1 MVTERRVPVTQ
12 PQLSNFAA
20 LSYEPGE
27 RVLASG
33 ASSLEFFRA
42 HRAIG
47 TSVPTYLI
55 ESTAPDNVDDT
66 AKIASKLHP
75 KLAPIDS
82 DLAVK
87 QIAEALVTGAE
98 PNLVVMVHGFNTPQ
112 HDVLRMYGGAAT
124 AIARDAAIAS
134 RQGLV
139 CIGYRWPSE
148 HIGTPLR
155 GTWSALPTLPRWIL
169 FLGIGVMI
177 FSLPLFYVASR
188 TGQGWTDS
196 LFVWYPAGIQ
206 MLLGWTIA
214 ALALTAVLLRASV
227 YFRDHYRASNY
238 GIPDLIQVI
247 RAIDAEIVRQYAQRG
262 TDSPPRNVNLS
273 FVGHSMGG
281 FVVTSTIRTLSD
293 VFATPVEALS
303 SYGVAGPG
311 FKSAPPSNAIG
322 NVFSLRRL
330 VLIAPDIPAEALLS
344 SRGNFLASALL
355 RFDEAYLFS
364 SEGDEILRQI
374 STLANYF
381 VFPTST
387 SNHGFRLGNVEI
399 LSRNF
404 GMIDVSPDDFLRVLR
419 IGNMTLQE
427 LHDSLEDAR
436 VLRQSGSRHPA
447 AQAALPKVFT
457 YFDCTDYI
465 DEDGTKSPPRAR
477 LTFSKWRKRHD
488 AEARLRWYSHLLLL
502 LCYFLNK
509 KGPDVHD
516 GYFHGL
522 LSQQL
527 IYRLACLG
535 YDETVRGYGGEPAMG
550 AACERRRIR
559 VLVSPKLHAVRTG
572 PVTPP
577 AAAAAMQPRAQM
589 VSLAQPQP
597 IAMTVPN
604 LVGMSIVE
612 ARAAVAAIRDVL
624 IGQTSL
630 VARGTEPQLLLLE
643 IARERRGLSPG
654 TVLSQTPEPGRRL
667 RQRTS
672 IEVAV
677 AR

>member
-1 MVTERRVPVTQ
+1 
-12 PQLSNFAA
+12 
-20 LSYEPGE
+20 
-27 RVLASG
+27 
-33 ASSLEFFRA
+33 LEFFRA
-42 HRAIG
+42 HQAIG

-66 AKIASKLHP
+66 AKLTSKLHP

-155 GTWSALPTLPRWIL
+155 GTWSALPTLPIWIL
-169 FLGIGVMI
+169 FFGIGVMI

-188 TGQGWTDS
+188 TGQRWIDS
-196 LFVWYPAGIQ
+196 LLVWYPAGIQ
-206 MLLGWTIA
+206 TLLGWTIA

-227 YFRDHYRASNY
+227 YFRDNYRASNY

-281 FVVTSTIRTLSD
+281 FLVTSTIRTLSD

-303 SYGVAGPG
+303 SYGVAGPGFGPG

-344 SRGNFLASALL
+344 NRGNFLASALS

-381 VFPTST
+381 VFPTNS
-387 SNHGFRLGNVEI
+387 SNHGFRLGNAEI

-436 VLRQSGSRHPA
+436 VLRQSSSRRPA

-488 AEARLRWYSHLLLL
+488 AEARMRWYSHLLLL

-516 GYFHGL
+516 GYFQGL

-535 YDETVRGYGGEPAMG
+535 YEETVRGYGGEPAMG
-550 AACERRRIR
+550 AACERKRIR

-572 PVTPP
+572 PLPPP
-577 AAAAAMQPRAQM
+577 AAAAAMEPRAQN
-589 VSLAQPQP
+589 VSPAQPRS
-597 IAMTVPN
+597 IATTVPN

-612 ARAAVAAIRDVL
+612 ARATVAAIRDLL
-624 IGQTSL
+624 IGQASL
-630 VARGTEPQLLLLE
+630 PARGTEPQLLLLE
-643 IARERRGLSPG
+643 ITRERPGLSPG
-654 TVLSQTPEPGRRL
+654 TVLSQTPEPGSRL

-672 IEVAV
+672 IEVIV

>member
-1 MVTERRVPVTQ
+1 M
-12 PQLSNFAA
+12 
-20 LSYEPGE
+20 
-27 RVLASG
+27 
-33 ASSLEFFRA
+33 EFFRA
-42 HRAIG
+42 HQAIG

-66 AKIASKLHP
+66 AKLTSKLHP
-75 KLAPIDS
+75 ELAPIDS

-98 PNLVVMVHGFNTPQ
+98 PNLVVMVHGFNCPQ
-112 HDVLRMYGGAAT
+112 HIVLQLYGEAVT

-139 CIGYRWPSE
+139 CVGYRWPSE
-148 HIGTPLR
+148 AIGAPAR
-155 GTWSALPTLPRWIL
+155 ATWSALPTLPLWAL
-169 FLGIGVMI
+169 FFGIAVVL
-177 FSLPLFYVASR
+177 FSLPLFYLASR
-188 TGQGWTDS
+188 SRQGWIDS
-196 LFVWYPAGIQ
+196 LVWHPAGIHIIT
-206 MLLGWTIA
+206 MFGWTIA
-214 ALALTAVLLRASV
+214 GLVLTAVLLRASV
-227 YFRDHYRASNY
+227 YLRDNYRASNY
-238 GIPDLIQVI
+238 GIPDLIQLI
-247 RAIDAEIVRQYAQRG
+247 RAIDAEIVRQHAQRG
-262 TDSPPRNVNLS
+262 TDSPPRNVSLS
-273 FVGHSMGG
+273 FVGHSVGG

-293 VFATPVEALS
+293 VFETPVDALS
-303 SYGVAGPG
+303 SYGIAGPG

-330 VLIAPDIPAEALLS
+330 VLVAPDIPAETLLS
-344 SRGNFLASALL
+344 SRGNFLASALS

-364 SEGDEILRQI
+364 NEGDEILRQL
-374 STLANYF
+374 STLVNYF
-381 VFPTST
+381 VFPTNT

-404 GMIDVSPDDFLRVLR
+404 GMIDVGSDDFLRVLR

-427 LHDSLEDAR
+427 LYDSLENAR
-436 VLRQSGSRHPA
+436 MFRQSCSRKPT
-447 AQAALPKVFT
+447 AQAPLPKVFT

-465 DEDGTKSPPRAR
+465 DEDGTKSPPRAC

-488 AEARLRWYSHLLLL
+488 GEAKLRWYSHFFLL
-502 LCYFLNK
+502 LCYLFNK
-509 KGPDVHD
+509 GRPDVHN

-535 YDETVRGYGGEPAMG
+535 YEETVRGYGGESAMG
-550 AACERRRIR
+550 AACERKRIR

-577 AAAAAMQPRAQM
+577 AAAAAMEPRAQM

-597 IAMTVPN
+597 IATTVPN
-604 LVGMSIVE
+604 LVDMSIVE